1 MAGRIQM
8 LVISTG
14 WNRKLACALQLATP
28 LLMNCRPIDSLLTL
42 HLEKS
47 SRSIAPIR
55 YAVRQVLDQE
65 LTKEKMLQNSLARH
79 ARASTESRKISD
91 PDDDKENS
99 DPAAK
104 AAHSLSKDAGMK
116 RDFFGRVIHDVRPVS
131 AGNNTAKVQPLAKE
145 DGGRIWVSFNEGF
158 SNAVRKPI
166 TLKELIDSFEL

>member
-1 MAGRIQM
+1 M
-8 LVISTG
+8 LAISTG
-14 WNRKLACALQLATP
+14 WNRELARALQLIMP
-28 LLMNCRPIDSLLTL
+28 LLMSCRPIDSLLTL

-65 LTKEKMLQNSLARH
+65 LLKEKMLQNSLARH
-79 ARASTESRKISD
+79 ARAFTETRKHSD

-99 DPAAK
+99 DPATK
-104 AAHSLSKDAGMK
+104 AAHSLSEDVGVK
-116 RDFFGRVIHDVRPVS
+116 RDFFGRVIRDVRPVS
-131 AGNNTAKVQPLAKE
+131 AGNNNAKVQPSGKE